1 MAPRKQTEIDYA
13 ADEAPA
19 KMYHFREVKDQLDRM
34 ENGLSEVTK
43 KLELQANNQV
53 TAKYLEDRLVAMSTS
68 FTSQLTSELKD
79 RDNRMNSFDSL
90 AEQIKKDM
98 KKFTWATITTGLTI
112 IAAAVAVIL
121 FTSTKP

>member
-1 MAPRKQTEIDYA
+1 MARRKQTEIDYA

-43 KLELQANNQV
+43 KLELQANTQV
-53 TAKYLEDRLVAMSTS
+53 PMKYLEDRLVAITGS
-68 FTSQLTSELKD
+68 FTDKMNSEFKD
-79 RDNRMNSFDSL
+79 RDNRMDTFEKIAD
-90 AEQIKKDM
+90 QMRKDM

-121 FTSTKP
+121 FTSTKS